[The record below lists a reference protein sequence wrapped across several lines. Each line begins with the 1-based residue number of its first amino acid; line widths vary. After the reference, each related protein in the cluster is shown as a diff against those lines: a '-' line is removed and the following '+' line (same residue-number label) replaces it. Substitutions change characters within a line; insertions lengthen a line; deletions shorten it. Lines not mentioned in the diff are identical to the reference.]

1 MRYHTLNNGMA
12 HNYTA
17 YYTQEEDFGSMF
29 LSQSKFMQV
38 FMLVFMADCL
48 WCMCAAMWQALSS
61 NFKT

>member
-17 YYTQEEDFGSMF
+17 YYTQEEDFGLMF

-38 FMLVFMADCL
+38 FMSVFMTDCL
-48 WCMCAAMWQALSS
+48 
-61 NFKT
+61 